1 MPDGG
6 CVFGKLGKEIPG
18 GGKAFRGEGTL
29 NHRSGRSLAKDKIK
43 GINSSLLVE
52 EFGFYLAG
60 I

>member
-1 MPDGG
+1 MEG
-6 CVFGKLGKEIPG
+6 VYLGNWERKFQA